1 MKKLISLLITISII
15 ASSLC
20 ISYFAI
26 ETTENKNSIVS
37 TADNSTPD
45 EPITEVTSSPIE
57 ISTESSTEQTTV
69 STTNTTLSSTVE
81 SSTEPSSSTTE
92 SSTIESSTEPTTTEP
107 TEVKVS
113 SIKLNATSKTLYN
126 GKSTTLKATVFPINA
141 TNKSL
146 TWKSSNT
153 KVATV
158 DKNGKVKALKVGNA
172 IITATSTDG
181 SNASAK
187 CKIKVVQRV
196 TKVKLNKSVVNLS
209 KKGKTAKLKAT
220 VYPNNAYDKS
230 INWTSNNKKVATVDK
245 NGKIKA
251 TTNKGVTYIIAK
263 TKDGS
268 NKSAK
273 LLVVVGPKV
282 QKITLNKSS
291 VTVNRST
298 KNITYRL
305 KKSIKNKNATYK
317 AVDWYTSNKNIATVD
332 SNGKVTVRKRGT
344 VTITARAKD
353 GSDKAA
359 KCKITVKQL
368 VTKLS
373 YNSKKQAKEVYRNK
387 TIKFNVIVTPNNANN
402 KGIIYSSSNKK
413 VATVTSNGLIKGI
426 KEGTVTITAKAKD
439 DSKKTVKLKVKIK
452 KPPIT
457 INTKLSNNEFNSNK
471 KYVDM
476 YVNELNKYFKSCGAV
491 INPNLKG
498 SSQYCV
504 RGTSTFRDNTS
515 IKDFMVSTIG
525 LWTNRRATDYFRTNG
540 KWGNITTDKE
550 LAEFEN
556 VVEKISCVIFDEYN
570 PKKMLDPKWNGWKQ
584 WCSYTE
590 SDDIKNIYVY
600 AIPNGGYDYEIRM
613 YWGTNWGLKQQN
625 IPLVKE

>member
-45 EPITEVTSSPIE
+45 EPITEVTSSPTE
-57 ISTESSTEQTTV
+57 FSTESSTEQTTV

-81 SSTEPSSSTTE
+81 SSTEPTT
-92 SSTIESSTEPTTTEP
+92 ESSTEPTTTEP

-126 GKSTTLKATVFPINA
+126 GKSTTLKATVFPTNA

-181 SNASAK
+181 SNVSAQ

-196 TKVKLNKSVVNLS
+196 TKIKLNKSIINLS
-209 KKGKTAKLKAT
+209 KKGKTVKLKAT

-230 INWTSNNKKVATVDK
+230 VNWTSNNKKVAKVDK

-251 TTNKGVTYIIAK
+251 TTNKGTTYVNAIA
-263 TKDGS
+263 KDGS
-268 NKSAK
+268 KIRTRI
-273 LLVVVGPKV
+273 LVVVGEKV
-282 QKITLNKSS
+282 KEITLNKTSITLS
-291 VTVNRST
+291 RST
-298 KNITYRL
+298 KNITYQL

-317 AVDWYTSNKNIATVD
+317 GVSWYSSNKNVATVN
-332 SNGKVTVRKRGT
+332 SNGKVTIKHRGKVVIT
-344 VTITARAKD
+344 VKAKD
-353 GSDKAA
+353 GSNKSA
-359 KCKITVKQL
+359 KCKVTVRQL

-373 YNSKKQAKEVYRNK
+373 YNRAIQKAEVYKNK
-387 TIKFNVIVTPNNANN
+387 TIKFAVTVVPSNANN
-402 KGIIYSSSNKK
+402 KGLTYSSSNKK
-413 VATVTSNGLIKGI
+413 VATVNSKGVVKGI
-426 KEGTVTITAKAKD
+426 KAGTVTITAKAKD
-439 DSKKTVKLKVKIK
+439 GSRKAVKLTVKVKN
-452 KPPIT
+452 PPIT
-457 INTKLSNNEFNSNK
+457 INTKLSNDEFKANK
-471 KYVDM
+471 KYVGM
-476 YVNELNKYFKSCGAV
+476 YVDELNKYFESCGAV

-504 RGTSTFRDNTS
+504 GGTSTFRNNTS
-515 IKDFMVSTIG
+515 IKDFMVGTIG

>member
-1 MKKLISLLITISII
+1 MKKLISLLIIISII

-45 EPITEVTSSPIE
+45 EPITEVTSSPTE
-57 ISTESSTEQTTV
+57 FSTESSTEQTTV

-126 GKSTTLKATVFPINA
+126 GKSTTLKATVFPTNA

-181 SNASAK
+181 SNVSAQ

-196 TKVKLNKSVVNLS
+196 TKIKLNKSIINLS
-209 KKGKTAKLKAT
+209 KKGKTAKLKVT
-220 VYPNNAYDKS
+220 VLPNNAYNKS
-230 INWTSNNKKVATVDK
+230 VTWKANNTKVVTVDK
-245 NGKIKA
+245 KGKIKA
-251 TTNKGVTYIIAK
+251 TTNKGATYVNAIA
-263 TKDGS
+263 KDGS
-268 NKSAK
+268 KIRTRV
-273 LLVVVGPKV
+273 LVVVGEKV
-282 QKITLNKSS
+282 KKITLNKTS
-291 VTVNRST
+291 VTLNRGA
-298 KNITYRL
+298 KNRTFQL
-305 KKSIKNKNATYK
+305 KKAIKNKNATYK
-317 AVDWYTSNKNIATVD
+317 AVAWKTSNKNVATVN
-332 SNGKVTVRKRGT
+332 SNGKVTIKHRGKVVIT
-344 VTITARAKD
+344 VKAKD
-353 GSDKAA
+353 GSNKSA
-359 KCKITVKQL
+359 KCKIIVKQL

-387 TIKFNVIVTPNNANN
+387 TIKFAVTVVPSNANN
-402 KGIIYSSSNKK
+402 KGLTYSSSNKK
-413 VATVTSNGLIKGI
+413 VATVNSKGVVKGI
-426 KEGTVTITAKAKD
+426 KAGTVTITAKAKD
-439 DSKKTVKLKVKIK
+439 SSKKIVKIKVKVK

-457 INTKLSNNEFNSNK
+457 INTKLSNDEFNSNK

-476 YVNELNKYFKSCGAV
+476 YVDELNKYFESCGAV

>member
-1 MKKLISLLITISII
+1 MKKLLSLLLVATIITST
-15 ASSLC
+15 LC
-20 ISYFAI
+20 VSYFAFDNVDNLSNITTSEPTDKEI
-26 ETTENKNSIVS
+26 ETS
-37 TADNSTPD
+37 TISTSDEATPD
-45 EPITEVTSSPIE
+45 EIT
-57 ISTESSTEQTTV
+57 
-69 STTNTTLSSTVE
+69 
-81 SSTEPSSSTTE
+81 TEPSSSTTE

-158 DKNGKVKALKVGNA
+158 DKNGKVKA
-172 IITATSTDG
+172 
-181 SNASAK
+181 
-187 CKIKVVQRV
+187 
-196 TKVKLNKSVVNLS
+196 
-209 KKGKTAKLKAT
+209 
-220 VYPNNAYDKS
+220 
-230 INWTSNNKKVATVDK
+230 
-245 NGKIKA
+245 
-251 TTNKGVTYIIAK
+251 TTNKGATYVNAIA
-263 TKDGS
+263 KDGS
-268 NKSAK
+268 KIRTRI
-273 LLVVVGPKV
+273 LVVVGEKV
-282 QKITLNKSS
+282 KKITLNKTSITLS
-291 VTVNRST
+291 RST
-298 KNITYRL
+298 KNITYQL

-317 AVDWYTSNKNIATVD
+317 GVSWYSSNKNVATVN
-332 SNGKVTVRKRGT
+332 SNGKVTIKHRGKVVIT
-344 VTITARAKD
+344 VKAKD
-353 GSDKAA
+353 GSNKSA
-359 KCKITVKQL
+359 KCKIIVKQL

-387 TIKFNVIVTPNNANN
+387 TIKFAVTVVPSNANN
-402 KGIIYSSSNKK
+402 KGLTYSSSNKK
-413 VATVTSNGLIKGI
+413 VATVNSNGVVKGI
-426 KEGTVTITAKAKD
+426 KAGTVTITAKAKD
-439 DSKKTVKLKVKIK
+439 SSKKIVKIKVKVK

-457 INTKLSNNEFNSNK
+457 INTKLSNDEFKANK
-471 KYVDM
+471 KYVGM
-476 YVNELNKYFKSCGAV
+476 YVDELNKYFESCGAV

-504 RGTSTFRDNTS
+504 GGTSTFRNNTS
-515 IKDFMVSTIG
+515 IKDFMVGTIG

>member
-45 EPITEVTSSPIE
+45 EPITEVTSSPTE

-69 STTNTTLSSTVE
+69 SITNTTLSSTV
-81 SSTEPSSSTTE
+81 
-92 SSTIESSTEPTTTEP
+92 ESSTEPTTTEP

-113 SIKLNATSKTLYN
+113 SIKLNDTSKTLYN

-153 KVATV
+153 KVATI

-181 SNASAK
+181 SNVSAQ

-196 TKVKLNKSVVNLS
+196 TKIKLNKSIINLS
-209 KKGKTAKLKAT
+209 KKGKTAKIKAT

-230 INWTSNNKKVATVDK
+230 VNWTSNNKKVATVDK

-251 TTNKGVTYIIAK
+251 TTNKGTTYVNAIAK
-263 TKDGS
+263 DGSKIRTRVLVVVGEKVKKITLNKTSVTLNRGAKNRIFQLKKAIKNKNATYKGVSWYSSNKNVATVNSNGKVTIKHRGKVVITVKAKDGS

-273 LLVVVGPKV
+273 C
-282 QKITLNKSS
+282 
-291 VTVNRST
+291 
-298 KNITYRL
+298 
-305 KKSIKNKNATYK
+305 
-317 AVDWYTSNKNIATVD
+317 
-332 SNGKVTVRKRGT
+332 KVTVR
-344 VTITARAKD
+344 
-353 GSDKAA
+353 
-359 KCKITVKQL
+359 QL

-373 YNSKKQAKEVYRNK
+373 YNKAIPKAEVYKNK
-387 TIKFNVIVTPNNANN
+387 TIKFAVTVVPSNANN
-402 KGIIYSSSNKK
+402 KGLTYSSSNKK
-413 VATVTSNGLIKGI
+413 VATVNSKGVIKGI
-426 KEGTVTITAKAKD
+426 KAGTVTITAKAKD
-439 DSKKTVKLKVKIK
+439 SSKKIVKIKVKVK

-457 INTKLSNNEFNSNK
+457 INTKLSNDEFKANK
-471 KYVDM
+471 KYVGM
-476 YVNELNKYFKSCGAV
+476 YVDELNKYFESCGAV

-504 RGTSTFRDNTS
+504 GGTSTFRNNTS
-515 IKDFMVSTIG
+515 IKDFMVGTIG
-525 LWTNRRATDYFRTNG
+525 LWTNRRATDYFRTSG
-540 KWGNITTDKE
+540 KWGNITTKKE
-550 LAEFEN
+550 LDEFEN

>member
-1 MKKLISLLITISII
+1 MKKLISLLISISII

-45 EPITEVTSSPIE
+45 EPITEVTSSPTE
-57 ISTESSTEQTTV
+57 FSTESSTEQTTV

-81 SSTEPSSSTTE
+81 SSTEP
-92 SSTIESSTEPTTTEP
+92 TTTEP
-107 TEVKVS
+107 TDIKVT
-113 SIKLNATSKTLYN
+113 SINLNTDNYVMYSNQYLQ
-126 GKSTTLKATVFPINA
+126 LKAIVSPTNA
-141 TNKSL
+141 TNKNV
-146 TWKSSNT
+146 TWSSNNT
-153 KVATV
+153 KIATV
-158 DKNGKVKALKVGNA
+158 DNNGKVKALKVGNTT
-172 IITATSTDG
+172 IIATSTDG
-181 SNASAK
+181 SNVSAK

-332 SNGKVTVRKRGT
+332 SNGKVTVRKKGT
-344 VTITARAKD
+344 VTITAKAKD
-353 GSDKAA
+353 GSNKAA

-373 YNSKKQAKEVYRNK
+373 YNSKKQAKEVYKNK

-413 VATVTSNGLIKGI
+413 VATVTSKGIIKGI

-476 YVNELNKYFKSCGAV
+476 YVNELNKYFESCGAV

-525 LWTNRRATDYFRTNG
+525 LWTNRRATDYFRTSG

>member
-45 EPITEVTSSPIE
+45 EPITEVTSSPTE
-57 ISTESSTEQTTV
+57 FSTESSTEQTTV
-69 STTNTTLSSTVE
+69 STTNTILSSTVE
-81 SSTEPSSSTTE
+81 SSTEP
-92 SSTIESSTEPTTTEP
+92 TTTGP

-113 SIKLNATSKTLYN
+113 SIKLNDTSKTLYN
-126 GKSTTLKATVFPINA
+126 GKSTTLKATVFPTNA

-181 SNASAK
+181 SNVSAQ

-196 TKVKLNKSVVNLS
+196 TKITLNKSIINLS

-220 VYPNNAYDKS
+220 VHPNNAYDKS
-230 INWTSNNKKVATVDK
+230 VNWTSNNKKVAKVDK

-251 TTNKGVTYIIAK
+251 TTNKGTTYVNAIA
-263 TKDGS
+263 KDGS
-268 NKSAK
+268 KIRTRI
-273 LLVVVGPKV
+273 LVVVGEKV
-282 QKITLNKSS
+282 KKITLNKSS
-291 VTVNRST
+291 ITLNRGA
-298 KNITYRL
+298 KNITYQL

-317 AVDWYTSNKNIATVD
+317 CVSWYSSNKNVATVD
-332 SNGKVTVRKRGT
+332 NNGKVTVLKKGT
-344 VTITARAKD
+344 VTITAKAKD
-353 GSDKAA
+353 GSNKSA
-359 KCKITVKQL
+359 KCKFTVKQL

-373 YNSKKQAKEVYRNK
+373 YNNKKQVKEVYKNK
-387 TIKFNVIVTPNNANN
+387 TIKFAVTVAPSNANN
-402 KGIIYSSSNKK
+402 KGLTYSSSNKK
-413 VATVTSNGLIKGI
+413 VATVNSNGVVKGI
-426 KEGTVTITAKAKD
+426 KAGTVTITAKAKD
-439 DSKKTVKLKVKIK
+439 SSKKIVKIKVKVK

-457 INTKLSNNEFNSNK
+457 INTKLSNDEFNSNK

-476 YVNELNKYFKSCGAV
+476 YVDELNKYFESCGAV

>member
-45 EPITEVTSSPIE
+45 EPITEVTSSPTE

-81 SSTEPSSSTTE
+81 SSTEP
-92 SSTIESSTEPTTTEP
+92 TTTEP

-113 SIKLNATSKTLYN
+113 SIKLNDTSKTLYN

-153 KVATV
+153 KVATI

-181 SNASAK
+181 SNVSAQ

-196 TKVKLNKSVVNLS
+196 TKIKLNKSIINLS
-209 KKGKTAKLKAT
+209 KKGKTAKIKAT

-230 INWTSNNKKVATVDK
+230 VNWTSNNKKVATVDK

-251 TTNKGVTYIIAK
+251 TTNKGTTYVNAIAK
-263 TKDGS
+263 DGSKIRTRVLVVVGEKVKEITLNKTSVTLNRGAKNRIFQLKKAIKNKNATYKGVSWYSSNKNVATVNSNGKVTIKHRGKVVITVKAKDGS

-273 LLVVVGPKV
+273 C
-282 QKITLNKSS
+282 
-291 VTVNRST
+291 
-298 KNITYRL
+298 
-305 KKSIKNKNATYK
+305 
-317 AVDWYTSNKNIATVD
+317 
-332 SNGKVTVRKRGT
+332 KVTVR
-344 VTITARAKD
+344 
-353 GSDKAA
+353 
-359 KCKITVKQL
+359 QL

-373 YNSKKQAKEVYRNK
+373 YNKAIPKAEVYKNK
-387 TIKFNVIVTPNNANN
+387 TIKFAVTVVPSNANN
-402 KGIIYSSSNKK
+402 KGLTYSSSNKK
-413 VATVTSNGLIKGI
+413 VATVNSKGVIKGI
-426 KEGTVTITAKAKD
+426 KAGTVTITAKAKD
-439 DSKKTVKLKVKIK
+439 SSKKIVKIKVKVK

-457 INTKLSNNEFNSNK
+457 INTKLSNDEFKANK
-471 KYVDM
+471 KYVGM
-476 YVNELNKYFKSCGAV
+476 YVDELNKYFESCGAV

-504 RGTSTFRDNTS
+504 GGTSTFRNNTS
-515 IKDFMVSTIG
+515 IKDFMVGTIG
-525 LWTNRRATDYFRTNG
+525 LWTNRRATDYFRTSG
-540 KWGNITTDKE
+540 KWGNITTKKE
-550 LAEFEN
+550 LDEFEN

>member
-45 EPITEVTSSPIE
+45 EPITEVTSSPTE

-81 SSTEPSSSTTE
+81 SSTEP
-92 SSTIESSTEPTTTEP
+92 TTTEP

-113 SIKLNATSKTLYN
+113 SIKLNDTSKTLYN

-141 TNKSL
+141 TNKRL

-181 SNASAK
+181 SNVSAQ

-196 TKVKLNKSVVNLS
+196 TKIKLNKSIINLS
-209 KKGKTAKLKAT
+209 KKGKTAKLKAA
-220 VYPNNAYDKS
+220 VLPNNAYNKS
-230 INWTSNNKKVATVDK
+230 VTWKSNNTKVVTVDK

-251 TTNKGVTYIIAK
+251 TTNKGTTYVNAIA
-263 TKDGS
+263 KDGS
-268 NKSAK
+268 KIRTRI
-273 LLVVVGPKV
+273 LVVVGKKV
-282 QKITLNKSS
+282 KKITLNKSS
-291 VTVNRST
+291 VTLNRGA
-298 KNITYRL
+298 KNRTFQL
-305 KKSIKNKNATYK
+305 KKAIKNKNATYK
-317 AVDWYTSNKNIATVD
+317 GVSWYSSNKNVATVN
-332 SNGKVTVRKRGT
+332 SNGKVTIKHRGKVVIT
-344 VTITARAKD
+344 VKAKD
-353 GSDKAA
+353 GSNKSA
-359 KCKITVKQL
+359 KCKVTVRQL

-373 YNSKKQAKEVYRNK
+373 YNKAIPKAEVYKNK
-387 TIKFNVIVTPNNANN
+387 TIKFAVTVVPSNANN
-402 KGIIYSSSNKK
+402 KGLTYSSSNKK
-413 VATVTSNGLIKGI
+413 VATVNSKGVIKGI
-426 KEGTVTITAKAKD
+426 KAGTVTITAKAKD
-439 DSKKTVKLKVKIK
+439 SSKKIVKIKVKVK

-457 INTKLSNNEFNSNK
+457 INTKLSNDEFKANK
-471 KYVDM
+471 KYVGM
-476 YVNELNKYFKSCGAV
+476 YVDELNKYFESCGAV

-504 RGTSTFRDNTS
+504 GGTSTFRNNTS
-515 IKDFMVSTIG
+515 IKDFMVGTIG
-525 LWTNRRATDYFRTNG
+525 LWTNRRATDYFRTSG
-540 KWGNITTDKE
+540 KWGNITTKKE
-550 LAEFEN
+550 LDEFEN

>member
-1 MKKLISLLITISII
+1 MKKLISLLISISII

-45 EPITEVTSSPIE
+45 EPITEVTSSPTE
-57 ISTESSTEQTTV
+57 FSTESSTEQTTV
-69 STTNTTLSSTVE
+69 STTNTT
-81 SSTEPSSSTTE
+81 SSSTA
-92 SSTIESSTEPTTTEP
+92 ESSTEPTTTEP
-107 TEVKVS
+107 TDIKVI
-113 SIKLNATSKTLYN
+113 SIKLNKVNCTIYN
-126 GKSTTLKATVFPINA
+126 NQKVQLKAIVNPINA
-141 TNKSL
+141 INKKVS
-146 TWKSSNT
+146 WVSSNSQI
-153 KVATV
+153 ATV
-158 DKNGKVKALKVGNA
+158 DRNGKVKALKVGNA

-353 GSDKAA
+353 GSNKAA

-387 TIKFNVIVTPNNANN
+387 TIKFNVIVTPNNVNN
-402 KGIIYSSSNKK
+402 KGLTYSSSNEKI
-413 VATVTSNGLIKGI
+413 ATVTSNGLIKGI

-504 RGTSTFRDNTS
+504 RGTSTFRNNTS
-515 IKDFMVSTIG
+515 IKDFMVGTIG

>member
-1 MKKLISLLITISII
+1 MKKLISLLISISII

-45 EPITEVTSSPIE
+45 EPITEVTSSPTE
-57 ISTESSTEQTTV
+57 FSTE
-69 STTNTTLSSTVE
+69 SSTVE

-113 SIKLNATSKTLYN
+113 SIKLNDTSKTLYN

-172 IITATSTDG
+172 IITAISTDG
-181 SNASAK
+181 SNVSAK

-298 KNITYRL
+298 KNITYQL

-353 GSDKAA
+353 GSNKAA

-457 INTKLSNNEFNSNK
+457 INTKLSNNEFNSNR

-504 RGTSTFRDNTS
+504 VGTSLYTDNTT
-515 IKDFMVSTIG
+515 IKDFMVGTIG
-525 LWTNRRATDYFRTNG
+525 LWTNRRATDYFRTSG
-540 KWGNITTDKE
+540 KWGSITTKKE
-550 LAEFEN
+550 LDEFEN

-570 PKKMLDPKWNGWKQ
+570 PKKMLDSKWNGWKQ
-584 WCSYTE
+584 WCSYNE
-590 SDDIKNIYVY
+590 SDDIKNIYVEP
-600 AIPNGGYDYEIRM
+600 IPNGDYDYEVRM

>member
-1 MKKLISLLITISII
+1 MKKLISLLISISII

-45 EPITEVTSSPIE
+45 EPITEVTSSPTE
-57 ISTESSTEQTTV
+57 FSTESSTEQTTV
-69 STTNTTLSSTVE
+69 STTNTT
-81 SSTEPSSSTTE
+81 SSSTA
-92 SSTIESSTEPTTTEP
+92 ESSTEPTTTEP
-107 TEVKVS
+107 TDIKVI
-113 SIKLNATSKTLYN
+113 SIKLNKVNCTIYN
-126 GKSTTLKATVFPINA
+126 NQKVQLKAIVNPINA
-141 TNKSL
+141 INKKVS
-146 TWKSSNT
+146 WVSSNSQI
-153 KVATV
+153 ATV
-158 DKNGKVKALKVGNA
+158 DRNGKVKALKVGNT
-172 IITATSTDG
+172 IITAISTDG
-181 SNASAK
+181 SNVSAK

-230 INWTSNNKKVATVDK
+230 INWTANNKNVATVDK

-273 LLVVVGPKV
+273 LLVVVGTTV
-282 QKITLNKSS
+282 QKITLNKTS
-291 VTVNRST
+291 VTFSRST
-298 KNITYRL
+298 KNITYQL

-317 AVDWYTSNKNIATVD
+317 AVNWYTSNKNIATVD
-332 SNGKVTVRKRGT
+332 SNGKVMVRKKGT
-344 VTITARAKD
+344 VTITAKAKD
-353 GSDKAA
+353 GSNKYA
-359 KCKITVKQL
+359 KCKFTVKQL

-413 VATVTSNGLIKGI
+413 VATVTSKGIIKGI
-426 KEGTVTITAKAKD
+426 KEGTAIITARAKD
-439 DSKKTVKLKVKIK
+439 SSKKAVKLTIKVK

-457 INTKLSNNEFNSNK
+457 INTKLSSDEFNSNK

-476 YVNELNKYFKSCGAV
+476 YVNELNKYFESCGAV

-504 RGTSTFRDNTS
+504 RGTSTFRNNTS

-525 LWTNRRATDYFRTNG
+525 LWTNRRATDYFRTSG
-540 KWGNITTDKE
+540 KWGSITTKKE
-550 LAEFEN
+550 LDEFEN

-570 PKKMLDPKWNGWKQ
+570 PKKMLDSKWNGWKQ
-584 WCSYTE
+584 WCSYNE
-590 SDDIKNIYVY
+590 SDDIKNIYVEP
-600 AIPNGGYDYEIRM
+600 IPNGDYDYEVRM

>member
-45 EPITEVTSSPIE
+45 EPITEVTSSPTE

-81 SSTEPSSSTTE
+81 SSTEP
-92 SSTIESSTEPTTTEP
+92 TTTEP

-113 SIKLNATSKTLYN
+113 SIKLNDTSKTLYN

-153 KVATV
+153 KVATI

-181 SNASAK
+181 SNVSAQ

-196 TKVKLNKSVVNLS
+196 TKIKLNKSIINLS
-209 KKGKTAKLKAT
+209 KKGKTAKIKAT

-230 INWTSNNKKVATVDK
+230 VNWTSNNKKVATVDK

-251 TTNKGVTYIIAK
+251 TTNKGTTYVNAIA
-263 TKDGS
+263 KDGS
-268 NKSAK
+268 KIRTRV
-273 LLVVVGPKV
+273 LVVVGEKV
-282 QKITLNKSS
+282 KKITLNKSS
-291 VTVNRST
+291 VTLNRGA
-298 KNITYRL
+298 KNRTFQL
-305 KKSIKNKNATYK
+305 KKAIKNKNATYK
-317 AVDWYTSNKNIATVD
+317 GVSWYSSNKNVATVN
-332 SNGKVTVRKRGT
+332 SNGKVTIKHRGKVVIT
-344 VTITARAKD
+344 VKAKD
-353 GSDKAA
+353 GSNKSA
-359 KCKITVKQL
+359 KCKVTVRQL

-373 YNSKKQAKEVYRNK
+373 YNKAIQKAEVYKNK
-387 TIKFNVIVTPNNANN
+387 TIKFAVAVVPNNANN
-402 KGIIYSSSNKK
+402 KGLTYSSSNKK
-413 VATVTSNGLIKGI
+413 VATVNSKGVIKGI
-426 KEGTVTITAKAKD
+426 KAGTVTITAKAKD
-439 DSKKTVKLKVKIK
+439 SSKKIVKIKVKVK

-457 INTKLSNNEFNSNK
+457 INTKLSNDEFKANK
-471 KYVDM
+471 KYVGM
-476 YVNELNKYFKSCGAV
+476 YVDELNKYFESCGAV

-504 RGTSTFRDNTS
+504 GGTSTFRNNTS
-515 IKDFMVSTIG
+515 IKDFMVGTIG
-525 LWTNRRATDYFRTNG
+525 LWTNRRATDYFRTSG
-540 KWGNITTDKE
+540 KWGNITTKKE
-550 LAEFEN
+550 LDEFEN

>member
-37 TADNSTPD
+37 TTDNSTPD
-45 EPITEVTSSPIE
+45 EPITEVTSSPTE
-57 ISTESSTEQTTV
+57 FSTESSTEQTTV

-81 SSTEPSSSTTE
+81 SSTEP
-92 SSTIESSTEPTTTEP
+92 TTTEP

-113 SIKLNATSKTLYN
+113 SIKLNDTSTTLYN
-126 GKSTTLKATVFPINA
+126 GKSTTLKATVFPTNA

-181 SNASAK
+181 SNVSAQ

-196 TKVKLNKSVVNLS
+196 TKITLNKSIINLS

-230 INWTSNNKKVATVDK
+230 VNWTSNNKKVAKVDK

-251 TTNKGVTYIIAK
+251 TTNKGTTYVNAIAK
-263 TKDGS
+263 DGSKIRTRVLVVVGEKVKKITLNKTSVTLNRGAKNRTFQLKKAIKNKNATYKGVSWYSSNKNVATVNSNGKVTIKHRGKVVITVKAKDGS

-273 LLVVVGPKV
+273 C
-282 QKITLNKSS
+282 
-291 VTVNRST
+291 
-298 KNITYRL
+298 
-305 KKSIKNKNATYK
+305 
-317 AVDWYTSNKNIATVD
+317 
-332 SNGKVTVRKRGT
+332 KVTVR
-344 VTITARAKD
+344 
-353 GSDKAA
+353 
-359 KCKITVKQL
+359 QL

-373 YNSKKQAKEVYRNK
+373 YNKAIQKAEVYKNK
-387 TIKFNVIVTPNNANN
+387 TIKFAVTVVPSNANN
-402 KGIIYSSSNKK
+402 KGLTYSSSNKK
-413 VATVTSNGLIKGI
+413 VATVNSKGVVKGI
-426 KEGTVTITAKAKD
+426 KAGTVTITAKAKD
-439 DSKKTVKLKVKIK
+439 SSKKIVKIKVKVK

-457 INTKLSNNEFNSNK
+457 INTKLSNDEFKANK
-471 KYVDM
+471 KYVGM
-476 YVNELNKYFKSCGAV
+476 YVDELNKYFESCGAV

-504 RGTSTFRDNTS
+504 GGTSTFRNNTS
-515 IKDFMVSTIG
+515 IKDFMVGTIG
-525 LWTNRRATDYFRTNG
+525 LWTNRRATDYFRTSG
-540 KWGNITTDKE
+540 KWGNITTKKE
-550 LAEFEN
+550 LDEFEN

>member
-1 MKKLISLLITISII
+1 MKKLISLLISISII

-45 EPITEVTSSPIE
+45 EPITEVTSSPTE
-57 ISTESSTEQTTV
+57 FSTESSTEQTTV
-69 STTNTTLSSTVE
+69 STTNTI
-81 SSTEPSSSTTE
+81 SSSTA
-92 SSTIESSTEPTTTEP
+92 ESSTEPTTTEP
-107 TEVKVS
+107 TDIKVI
-113 SIKLNATSKTLYN
+113 SIKLNKVNCTIYN
-126 GKSTTLKATVFPINA
+126 NQKVQLKAIVNPINA
-141 TNKSL
+141 INKKVS
-146 TWKSSNT
+146 WVSSNSQI
-153 KVATV
+153 ATV
-158 DKNGKVKALKVGNA
+158 DRNGKVKALKVGNA
-172 IITATSTDG
+172 IITAISTDG
-181 SNASAK
+181 SNVSAK

-353 GSDKAA
+353 GSNKAA

-413 VATVTSNGLIKGI
+413 IATVTSNGLIKGI

-504 RGTSTFRDNTS
+504 VGTSLYTDNTT
-515 IKDFMVSTIG
+515 IKDFMVGTIG
-525 LWTNRRATDYFRTNG
+525 LWTNRRATDYFRTSG
-540 KWGNITTDKE
+540 KWGSITTKKE
-550 LAEFEN
+550 LDEFEN

-570 PKKMLDPKWNGWKQ
+570 PKKMLDSKWNGWKQ
-584 WCSYTE
+584 WCSYNE
-590 SDDIKNIYVY
+590 SDDIKNIYVEP
-600 AIPNGGYDYEIRM
+600 IPNGDYDYEVRM

>member
-45 EPITEVTSSPIE
+45 EPITEVTSSPTE

-81 SSTEPSSSTTE
+81 SSTEPTTTE
-92 SSTIESSTEPTTTEP
+92 S

-181 SNASAK
+181 SNVSAQ

-196 TKVKLNKSVVNLS
+196 TKIKLNKSIINLS
-209 KKGKTAKLKAT
+209 KKGKTAKLKAA
-220 VYPNNAYDKS
+220 VLPNNAYNKS
-230 INWTSNNKKVATVDK
+230 VTWKSNNTKVVTVDK

-268 NKSAK
+268 NKSTK
-273 LLVVVGPKV
+273 VLVVVGPKV

-291 VTVNRST
+291 ITLNRGA
-298 KNITYRL
+298 KNRTFQL
-305 KKSIKNKNATYK
+305 KKAIKNKNATYK
-317 AVDWYTSNKNIATVD
+317 GVSWYSSNKNVATVN
-332 SNGKVTVRKRGT
+332 SNGKVTIKHRGKVVIT
-344 VTITARAKD
+344 VKAKD
-353 GSDKAA
+353 GSNKSA
-359 KCKITVKQL
+359 KCKFTVKQL

-373 YNSKKQAKEVYRNK
+373 YNNKKQVKEVYKNK
-387 TIKFNVIVTPNNANN
+387 TIKFAVTVVPSNANN
-402 KGIIYSSSNKK
+402 KGLTYSSSNKK
-413 VATVTSNGLIKGI
+413 VATVNSKGVVKGI
-426 KEGTVTITAKAKD
+426 KAGTVTITAKAKD
-439 DSKKTVKLKVKIK
+439 SSKKNVKIKVKVK

-457 INTKLSNNEFNSNK
+457 INTKLSNDEFKANK
-471 KYVDM
+471 KYVGM
-476 YVNELNKYFKSCGAV
+476 YVDELNKYFESCGAV

-504 RGTSTFRDNTS
+504 VGTSLYTDNTT
-515 IKDFMVSTIG
+515 IKDFMVGTIG
-525 LWTNRRATDYFRTNG
+525 LWTNRRATDYFRTSG

-556 VVEKISCVIFDEYN
+556 VVEKISCSIFDEYN

-600 AIPNGGYDYEIRM
+600 AIPNGGYDYEVRM

>member
-45 EPITEVTSSPIE
+45 EPITEVTSSPTE

-81 SSTEPSSSTTE
+81 SSTEP
-92 SSTIESSTEPTTTEP
+92 TTTEP

-113 SIKLNATSKTLYN
+113 SIKLNDTSKTLYN

-141 TNKSL
+141 TNKRL

-181 SNASAK
+181 SNVSAQ

-196 TKVKLNKSVVNLS
+196 TKIKLNKSIINLS

-220 VYPNNAYDKS
+220 VLPNNAYNKS
-230 INWTSNNKKVATVDK
+230 VTWKSNNTKVVTVDK

-251 TTNKGVTYIIAK
+251 TTNKGTTYVNAIA
-263 TKDGS
+263 KDGS
-268 NKSAK
+268 KIRTRI
-273 LLVVVGPKV
+273 LVVVGKKV
-282 QKITLNKSS
+282 KKITLNKSS
-291 VTVNRST
+291 VTLNRGA
-298 KNITYRL
+298 KNRTFQL
-305 KKSIKNKNATYK
+305 KKAIKNKNATYK
-317 AVDWYTSNKNIATVD
+317 GVSWYSSNKNVATVN
-332 SNGKVTVRKRGT
+332 SNGKVTIKHRGKVVIT
-344 VTITARAKD
+344 VKAKD
-353 GSDKAA
+353 GSNKSA
-359 KCKITVKQL
+359 KCKVTVRQL

-373 YNSKKQAKEVYRNK
+373 YNKAIPKAEVYKNK
-387 TIKFNVIVTPNNANN
+387 TIKFAVTVVPSNANN
-402 KGIIYSSSNKK
+402 KGLTYSSSNKK
-413 VATVTSNGLIKGI
+413 VATVNSKGVIKGI
-426 KEGTVTITAKAKD
+426 KAGTVTITAKAKD
-439 DSKKTVKLKVKIK
+439 SSKKIVKIKVKVK

-457 INTKLSNNEFNSNK
+457 INTKLSNDEFKANK
-471 KYVDM
+471 KYVGM
-476 YVNELNKYFKSCGAV
+476 YVDELNKYFESCGAV

-504 RGTSTFRDNTS
+504 GGTSTFRNNTS
-515 IKDFMVSTIG
+515 IKDFMVGTIG
-525 LWTNRRATDYFRTNG
+525 LWTNRRATDYFRTSG
-540 KWGNITTDKE
+540 KWGNITTKKE
-550 LAEFEN
+550 LDEFEN

>member
-1 MKKLISLLITISII
+1 MKKLISLLISISII

-45 EPITEVTSSPIE
+45 EPITEVTSSPTE
-57 ISTESSTEQTTV
+57 FSTESSTEQTTV
-69 STTNTTLSSTVE
+69 STTNTT
-81 SSTEPSSSTTE
+81 SSSTA
-92 SSTIESSTEPTTTEP
+92 ESSTEPTTTEP
-107 TEVKVS
+107 TDIKVT
-113 SIKLNATSKTLYN
+113 SINLNTDNYVMYSNQYLQ
-126 GKSTTLKATVFPINA
+126 LKAIVSPTNA
-141 TNKSL
+141 TNKNV
-146 TWKSSNT
+146 TWSSNNT
-153 KVATV
+153 KIATV
-158 DKNGKVKALKVGNA
+158 DNNGKVKALKVGNTT
-172 IITATSTDG
+172 IIATSTDG
-181 SNASAK
+181 SNVSAK

-298 KNITYRL
+298 KNITYQL

-332 SNGKVTVRKRGT
+332 SNGKVTVRKKGT
-344 VTITARAKD
+344 VTITAKAKD
-353 GSDKAA
+353 GSNKYA

-413 VATVTSNGLIKGI
+413 VATVTSKGIIKGI

-504 RGTSTFRDNTS
+504 RGTSTFRNNTS
-515 IKDFMVSTIG
+515 IKDFMVGTIG
-525 LWTNRRATDYFRTNG
+525 LWTNRRATDTFNNSDDHNTDTW
-540 KWGNITTDKE
+540 KNIKTKQE
-550 LAEFEN
+550 LIDFEN
-556 VVEKISCVIFDEYN
+556 YVEKISCVIFDEYN
-570 PKKMLDPKWNGWKQ
+570 PNKMLNSEWNGWKKF
-584 WCSYTE
+584 CKYTN
-590 SDDIKNIYVY
+590 SDGIVNVYVY
-600 AIPNGGYDYEIRM
+600 AIPNGDYDYEVRM
-613 YWGTNWGLKQQN
+613 YWDWNSNLKVLG

>member
-1 MKKLISLLITISII
+1 MKKLISLLISISII

-45 EPITEVTSSPIE
+45 EPITEVTSSPTE
-57 ISTESSTEQTTV
+57 FSTESSTEQTTV
-69 STTNTTLSSTVE
+69 STTNTT
-81 SSTEPSSSTTE
+81 SSSTA
-92 SSTIESSTEPTTTEP
+92 ESSTEPTTTEP
-107 TEVKVS
+107 TDIKVI
-113 SIKLNATSKTLYN
+113 SIKLNKVNCTIYNTQKVQLKAIVNPINAINKKVSWVSSNSQIATVDRN
-126 GKSTTLKATVFPINA
+126 GKVKAIRAGKATVTATSTDGSNVSAKCVIKVVQRVNKVNLNKSVINLSKKGNIAKVNA
-141 TNKSL
+141 TILPNNAFKKSVI
-146 TWKSSNT
+146 WKSNNT

-158 DKNGKVKALKVGNA
+158 DK
-172 IITATSTDG
+172 
-181 SNASAK
+181 
-187 CKIKVVQRV
+187 
-196 TKVKLNKSVVNLS
+196 
-209 KKGKTAKLKAT
+209 
-220 VYPNNAYDKS
+220 Y
-230 INWTSNNKKVATVDK
+230 
-245 NGKIKA
+245 GKIKA
-251 TTNKGVTYIIAK
+251 TNKGITYVIARA
-263 TKDGS
+263 KDGS
-268 NKSAK
+268 NKFAK
-273 LLVVVGPKV
+273 VLVVVGPKV

-291 VTVNRST
+291 VTLNRST
-298 KNITYRL
+298 KNITYQL

-332 SNGKVTVRKRGT
+332 INGKVTVLKKGT
-344 VTITARAKD
+344 VTITVRTKD
-353 GSDKAA
+353 GSNKYA

-387 TIKFNVIVTPNNANN
+387 TIKFNVIVTPNNVNN
-402 KGIIYSSSNKK
+402 KGLTYSSSNEKI
-413 VATVTSNGLIKGI
+413 ATVTSNGLIKGI

-504 RGTSTFRDNTS
+504 RGTSTFRNNTS
-515 IKDFMVSTIG
+515 IKDFMVGTIG
-525 LWTNRRATDYFRTNG
+525 LWTNRRATDTFNNSDDHNTDTW
-540 KWGNITTDKE
+540 KNIKTKQE
-550 LAEFEN
+550 LIDFEN
-556 VVEKISCVIFDEYN
+556 YVEKISCVIFDEYN
-570 PKKMLDPKWNGWKQ
+570 PNKMLNSEWNGWKKF
-584 WCSYTE
+584 CKYTNP
-590 SDDIKNIYVY
+590 DGIVNVYVY
-600 AIPNGGYDYEIRM
+600 AIPNGDYDYEVRM
-613 YWGTNWGLKQQN
+613 YWDWNSNLKVLG

>member
-1 MKKLISLLITISII
+1 MKKLISLLISISII

-45 EPITEVTSSPIE
+45 EPITEVTSSPTE
-57 ISTESSTEQTTV
+57 FSTESSTEQTTV
-69 STTNTTLSSTVE
+69 STTNTTS
-81 SSTEPSSSTTE
+81 

-107 TEVKVS
+107 TEIKVI
-113 SIKLNATSKTLYN
+113 SIKLNIVNCTIYN
-126 GKSTTLKATVFPINA
+126 NQKVQLKAIVNPINA
-141 TNKSL
+141 INKKVS
-146 TWKSSNT
+146 WVSSNSQI
-153 KVATV
+153 ATV
-158 DKNGKVKALKVGNA
+158 DRNGKVKAFKVGNA
-172 IITATSTDG
+172 IITAISTDG
-181 SNASAK
+181 SNVSAK

-251 TTNKGVTYIIAK
+251 TTNEGVTYIIAK

-298 KNITYRL
+298 KNITYQL

-317 AVDWYTSNKNIATVD
+317 AVDWYTSNKNIAIVN
-332 SNGKVTVRKRGT
+332 SNGKVTVRKKGT
-344 VTITARAKD
+344 VTITAKAKD
-353 GSDKAA
+353 GSNKYA

-373 YNSKKQAKEVYRNK
+373 YNIKKQAKEVYRNK

-402 KGIIYSSSNKK
+402 KGVIYSSSNKK
-413 VATVTSNGLIKGI
+413 VATVTSKGIIKGI
-426 KEGTVTITAKAKD
+426 KEGTAIITARAKD
-439 DSKKTVKLKVKIK
+439 SSKKAVKLTIKVK

-457 INTKLSNNEFNSNK
+457 INTKLSSDEFNSNK

-476 YVNELNKYFKSCGAV
+476 YVNELNKYFESCGAV

-504 RGTSTFRDNTS
+504 RGTSTFRNNTS

-525 LWTNRRATDYFRTNG
+525 LWTNRRATDYFRTSG
-540 KWGNITTDKE
+540 KWGSITTKKE
-550 LAEFEN
+550 LDEFEN

-570 PKKMLDPKWNGWKQ
+570 PKKMLDSKWNGWKQ
-584 WCSYTE
+584 WCSYNE
-590 SDDIKNIYVY
+590 SDDIKNIYVEP
-600 AIPNGGYDYEIRM
+600 IPNGDYDYEVRM

>member
-1 MKKLISLLITISII
+1 MKKLISLLISISII

-45 EPITEVTSSPIE
+45 QPITEVTSSPTE
-57 ISTESSTEQTTV
+57 FSTESSTEQTTV
-69 STTNTTLSSTVE
+69 STTNTTS
-81 SSTEPSSSTTE
+81 
-92 SSTIESSTEPTTTEP
+92 SSTIESSTEPTDI
-107 TEVKVS
+107 KVI
-113 SIKLNATSKTLYN
+113 SIKLNKVNCTIYN
-126 GKSTTLKATVFPINA
+126 NQKVQLKAIVNPINA
-141 TNKSL
+141 INQKVS
-146 TWKSSNT
+146 WVSSNSQI
-153 KVATV
+153 ATV
-158 DKNGKVKALKVGNA
+158 DRNGKVKALKVGNA
-172 IITATSTDG
+172 IITAISTDG
-181 SNASAK
+181 SNVSAK

-209 KKGKTAKLKAT
+209 KKGKTAKLKAI

-291 VTVNRST
+291 VTVNRSM

-353 GSDKAA
+353 GSNKAA

-373 YNSKKQAKEVYRNK
+373 YNSKKQAKEVYKNK

-413 VATVTSNGLIKGI
+413 VATVTSKGIIKGI
-426 KEGTVTITAKAKD
+426 KEGTAIITARAKD
-439 DSKKTVKLKVKIK
+439 SSKKAVKLTIKVK

-457 INTKLSNNEFNSNK
+457 INTKLSSDEFNSNK

-476 YVNELNKYFKSCGAV
+476 YVNELNKYFESCGAV

-504 RGTSTFRDNTS
+504 RGTSTFRNNTS

-525 LWTNRRATDYFRTNG
+525 LWTNRRATDTFNNSDDHNTDTW
-540 KWGNITTDKE
+540 KNIKTKQE
-550 LAEFEN
+550 LIDFEN
-556 VVEKISCVIFDEYN
+556 YVEKISCVIFDEYN
-570 PKKMLDPKWNGWKQ
+570 PNKMLNSEWNGWKKF
-584 WCSYTE
+584 CKYTN
-590 SDDIKNIYVY
+590 SDGIVNIYVY
-600 AIPNGGYDYEIRM
+600 AIPNGDYDYEVRM
-613 YWGTNWGLKQQN
+613 YWDWNSNLKVLG

>member
-1 MKKLISLLITISII
+1 MKKLISLLISISII

-45 EPITEVTSSPIE
+45 EPITEVTSSPTE
-57 ISTESSTEQTTV
+57 FSTESSTEQTTV
-69 STTNTTLSSTVE
+69 STTNTT
-81 SSTEPSSSTTE
+81 SSSTA
-92 SSTIESSTEPTTTEP
+92 ESSTEPTTTEP
-107 TEVKVS
+107 TDIKVT
-113 SIKLNATSKTLYN
+113 SINLNTDNYVMYSNQYLQ
-126 GKSTTLKATVFPINA
+126 LKAIVSPTNA
-141 TNKSL
+141 TNKNV
-146 TWKSSNT
+146 TWSSNNT
-153 KVATV
+153 KIATV
-158 DKNGKVKALKVGNA
+158 DNNGKVKALKVGNTT
-172 IITATSTDG
+172 IIATSTDG
-181 SNASAK
+181 SNVSAK

-332 SNGKVTVRKRGT
+332 SNGKVTVRKKGT
-344 VTITARAKD
+344 VTITAKAKD
-353 GSDKAA
+353 GSNKAA

-373 YNSKKQAKEVYRNK
+373 YNSKKQAKEVYKNK

-413 VATVTSNGLIKGI
+413 VATVTSKGIIKGI

-476 YVNELNKYFKSCGAV
+476 YVNELNKYFESCGAV

-504 RGTSTFRDNTS
+504 RGTSTFRNNTS

-525 LWTNRRATDYFRTNG
+525 LWTNRRATDTFNNSDDHNTDTW
-540 KWGNITTDKE
+540 KNIKTKQE
-550 LAEFEN
+550 LIDFEN
-556 VVEKISCVIFDEYN
+556 YVEKISCVIFDEYN
-570 PKKMLDPKWNGWKQ
+570 PNKMLNSEWNGWKKF
-584 WCSYTE
+584 CKYTN
-590 SDDIKNIYVY
+590 SDGIVNVYVY
-600 AIPNGGYDYEIRM
+600 AIPNGDYDYEVRM
-613 YWGTNWGLKQQN
+613 YWYWNSNLKVLG

>member
-1 MKKLISLLITISII
+1 MKKLISLLISISII

-45 EPITEVTSSPIE
+45 EPITEVTSSPTE
-57 ISTESSTEQTTV
+57 FSTESSTEQTTV
-69 STTNTTLSSTVE
+69 STTNTT
-81 SSTEPSSSTTE
+81 SSSTA
-92 SSTIESSTEPTTTEP
+92 ESSTEPTTTEP
-107 TEVKVS
+107 TDIKVT
-113 SIKLNATSKTLYN
+113 SINLNTDNYVMYSNQYLQ
-126 GKSTTLKATVFPINA
+126 LKAIVSPTNA
-141 TNKSL
+141 TNKNV
-146 TWKSSNT
+146 TWSSNNT
-153 KVATV
+153 KIATV
-158 DKNGKVKALKVGNA
+158 DNNGKVKALKVGNTT
-172 IITATSTDG
+172 IIATSTDG
-181 SNASAK
+181 SNVSAK

-230 INWTSNNKKVATVDK
+230 INWTSNNKKVAIVDK

-332 SNGKVTVRKRGT
+332 SNGKVTVRKKGT
-344 VTITARAKD
+344 VTITAKAKD
-353 GSDKAA
+353 GSNKAA

-373 YNSKKQAKEVYRNK
+373 YNSKKQAKEVYKNK

-413 VATVTSNGLIKGI
+413 VATVTSKGIIKGI

-476 YVNELNKYFKSCGAV
+476 YVNELNKYFESCGAV

-504 RGTSTFRDNTS
+504 RGTSTFRNNTS

-525 LWTNRRATDYFRTNG
+525 LWTNRRATDTFNNSDDHNTDTW
-540 KWGNITTDKE
+540 KNIKTKQE
-550 LAEFEN
+550 LIDFEN
-556 VVEKISCVIFDEYN
+556 YVEKISCVIFDEYN
-570 PKKMLDPKWNGWKQ
+570 PNKMLNSEWNGWKKF
-584 WCSYTE
+584 CKYTN
-590 SDDIKNIYVY
+590 SDGIVNVYVY
-600 AIPNGGYDYEIRM
+600 AIPNGDYDYEVRM
-613 YWGTNWGLKQQN
+613 YWDWNSNLKVLG

>member
-37 TADNSTPD
+37 TTDNSTPD
-45 EPITEVTSSPIE
+45 EPITEVTSSPTE
-57 ISTESSTEQTTV
+57 FSTESSTEQTTV

-81 SSTEPSSSTTE
+81 SSTEP
-92 SSTIESSTEPTTTEP
+92 TTTEP

-113 SIKLNATSKTLYN
+113 SIKLNDTSTTLYN

-181 SNASAK
+181 SNVSAQ

-196 TKVKLNKSVVNLS
+196 TKITLNKSIINLS

-230 INWTSNNKKVATVDK
+230 VNWTSNNKKVAKVDK

-251 TTNKGVTYIIAK
+251 TTNKGTTYVNAIAK
-263 TKDGS
+263 DGSKIRTRILVVVGEKVKKITLNKTSITLNRSTKNITYQLKKSIKNKTATYKGVSWYSSNNNVATVNSNGKVTIKHRGKVVITVKAKDGS

-273 LLVVVGPKV
+273 C
-282 QKITLNKSS
+282 
-291 VTVNRST
+291 
-298 KNITYRL
+298 
-305 KKSIKNKNATYK
+305 
-317 AVDWYTSNKNIATVD
+317 
-332 SNGKVTVRKRGT
+332 KVTVR
-344 VTITARAKD
+344 
-353 GSDKAA
+353 
-359 KCKITVKQL
+359 QL

-373 YNSKKQAKEVYRNK
+373 YNKAIQKAEVYKNK
-387 TIKFNVIVTPNNANN
+387 TIKFAVTVVPSNANN
-402 KGIIYSSSNKK
+402 KGLTYSSSNKK
-413 VATVTSNGLIKGI
+413 VATVNSKGVVKGI
-426 KEGTVTITAKAKD
+426 KAGTVTITAKAKD
-439 DSKKTVKLKVKIK
+439 SSKKIVKIKVKVK

-457 INTKLSNNEFNSNK
+457 INTKLSNDEFKANK
-471 KYVDM
+471 KYVGM
-476 YVNELNKYFKSCGAV
+476 YVDELNKYFESCGAV

-504 RGTSTFRDNTS
+504 GGTSTFRNNTS
-515 IKDFMVSTIG
+515 IKDFMVGTIG
-525 LWTNRRATDYFRTNG
+525 LWTNRRATDYFRTSG
-540 KWGNITTDKE
+540 KWGNITTKKE
-550 LAEFEN
+550 LDEFEN

>member
-1 MKKLISLLITISII
+1 MKKLISLLISISII

-45 EPITEVTSSPIE
+45 EPITEVTSSPTE
-57 ISTESSTEQTTV
+57 FSTESSTEQTTV
-69 STTNTTLSSTVE
+69 STTNTT
-81 SSTEPSSSTTE
+81 SSSTA
-92 SSTIESSTEPTTTEP
+92 ESSTEPTTTEP
-107 TEVKVS
+107 TDIKVI
-113 SIKLNATSKTLYN
+113 SIKLNKVNCTIYNNQKVQLKAIVNPINAINKKVSWVSSNSQIATVDRN
-126 GKSTTLKATVFPINA
+126 GKVKAIRAGKATVTATSTDGSNVSAKCVIKVVQRVNKVNLNKSVINLSKKGNIAKLNA
-141 TNKSL
+141 TILPNNAFKKSVI
-146 TWKSSNT
+146 WKSNNT

-158 DKNGKVKALKVGNA
+158 DK
-172 IITATSTDG
+172 
-181 SNASAK
+181 
-187 CKIKVVQRV
+187 
-196 TKVKLNKSVVNLS
+196 
-209 KKGKTAKLKAT
+209 
-220 VYPNNAYDKS
+220 Y
-230 INWTSNNKKVATVDK
+230 
-245 NGKIKA
+245 GKIKA
-251 TTNKGVTYIIAK
+251 TNKGITYVIARA
-263 TKDGS
+263 KDGS
-268 NKSAK
+268 YKFAK
-273 LLVVVGPKV
+273 VLVVVGPKV

-291 VTVNRST
+291 VTLNRST
-298 KNITYRL
+298 KNITYQL

-332 SNGKVTVRKRGT
+332 INGKVTVLKKGT
-344 VTITARAKD
+344 VTITVRTKD
-353 GSDKAA
+353 GSNKYA

-413 VATVTSNGLIKGI
+413 VATVTSKGIIKGI

-476 YVNELNKYFKSCGAV
+476 YVNELNKYFESCGAV

-504 RGTSTFRDNTS
+504 RGTSTFRNNTS

-525 LWTNRRATDYFRTNG
+525 LWTNRRATDTFNNSDDHNTDTW
-540 KWGNITTDKE
+540 KNIKTKQE
-550 LAEFEN
+550 LIDFEN
-556 VVEKISCVIFDEYN
+556 YVEKISCVIFDEYN
-570 PKKMLDPKWNGWKQ
+570 PNKMLNSEWNGWKKF
-584 WCSYTE
+584 CKYTN
-590 SDDIKNIYVY
+590 SDGIVNVYVY
-600 AIPNGGYDYEIRM
+600 AIPNGDYDYEVRM
-613 YWGTNWGLKQQN
+613 YWDWNSNLKVLG

>member
-1 MKKLISLLITISII
+1 MKKLISLLISISII

-45 EPITEVTSSPIE
+45 EPITEVTSSPTE
-57 ISTESSTEQTTV
+57 FSTESSTEQTTV
-69 STTNTTLSSTVE
+69 STTNTT
-81 SSTEPSSSTTE
+81 SSSTA
-92 SSTIESSTEPTTTEP
+92 ESSTEPTTTEP
-107 TEVKVS
+107 TDIKVI
-113 SIKLNATSKTLYN
+113 SIKLNKVNCTIYNNQKVQLKAIVNPINAINKKVSWVSSNSQIATVDRN
-126 GKSTTLKATVFPINA
+126 GKVKAIRAGKATVTATSTDGSNVSAKCVIKVVQRVNKVNLNKSVINLSKKGNIAKVNA
-141 TNKSL
+141 TILPNNAFKKSVI
-146 TWKSSNT
+146 WKSNNT

-158 DKNGKVKALKVGNA
+158 DK
-172 IITATSTDG
+172 
-181 SNASAK
+181 
-187 CKIKVVQRV
+187 
-196 TKVKLNKSVVNLS
+196 
-209 KKGKTAKLKAT
+209 
-220 VYPNNAYDKS
+220 Y
-230 INWTSNNKKVATVDK
+230 
-245 NGKIKA
+245 GKIKA
-251 TTNKGVTYIIAK
+251 TNKGITYVIARA
-263 TKDGS
+263 KDGS
-268 NKSAK
+268 NKFAK
-273 LLVVVGPKV
+273 VLVVVGPKV

-291 VTVNRST
+291 VTLNRST
-298 KNITYRL
+298 KNITYQL

-332 SNGKVTVRKRGT
+332 INGKVTVLKKGT
-344 VTITARAKD
+344 VTITVRTKD
-353 GSDKAA
+353 GSNKYA

-387 TIKFNVIVTPNNANN
+387 TIKFNVIVTPNNVNN
-402 KGIIYSSSNKK
+402 KGLTYSSSNEKI
-413 VATVTSNGLIKGI
+413 ATVTSNGLIKGI

-504 RGTSTFRDNTS
+504 RGTSTFRNNTS
-515 IKDFMVSTIG
+515 IKDFMVGTIG
-525 LWTNRRATDYFRTNG
+525 LWTNRRATDTFNNSDDHNTDTW
-540 KWGNITTDKE
+540 KNIKTKQE
-550 LAEFEN
+550 LIDFEN
-556 VVEKISCVIFDEYN
+556 YVEKISCVIFDEYN
-570 PKKMLDPKWNGWKQ
+570 PNKMLNSEWNGWKKF
-584 WCSYTE
+584 CKYTN
-590 SDDIKNIYVY
+590 SDGIVNVYVY
-600 AIPNGGYDYEIRM
+600 AIPNGDYDYEVRM
-613 YWGTNWGLKQQN
+613 YWDWNSNLKVLG

>member
-1 MKKLISLLITISII
+1 MKKLISLLISISII

-45 EPITEVTSSPIE
+45 EPITEVTSSPTE
-57 ISTESSTEQTTV
+57 FSTESSTEQTTV
-69 STTNTTLSSTVE
+69 STTNTT
-81 SSTEPSSSTTE
+81 SSSTA
-92 SSTIESSTEPTTTEP
+92 ESSTEPTDI
-107 TEVKVS
+107 KVI
-113 SIKLNATSKTLYN
+113 SIKLNKVNCTIYNNQKVQLKAIVNPINAINKKVSWVSSNSQIATVDRN
-126 GKSTTLKATVFPINA
+126 GKVKAIRAGKATVTATSTDGSNVSAKCVIKVVQRVNKVNLNKSVINLSKKGNIAKVNA
-141 TNKSL
+141 TILPNNAFKKSVI
-146 TWKSSNT
+146 WKSNNT

-158 DKNGKVKALKVGNA
+158 DK
-172 IITATSTDG
+172 
-181 SNASAK
+181 
-187 CKIKVVQRV
+187 
-196 TKVKLNKSVVNLS
+196 
-209 KKGKTAKLKAT
+209 
-220 VYPNNAYDKS
+220 Y
-230 INWTSNNKKVATVDK
+230 
-245 NGKIKA
+245 GKIKA
-251 TTNKGVTYIIAK
+251 TNKGITYVIARA
-263 TKDGS
+263 KDGS
-268 NKSAK
+268 NKFAK
-273 LLVVVGPKV
+273 VLVVVGPKV

-291 VTVNRST
+291 VTLNRST
-298 KNITYRL
+298 KNITYQL

-332 SNGKVTVRKRGT
+332 INGKVTVLKKGT
-344 VTITARAKD
+344 VTITVRTKD
-353 GSDKAA
+353 GSNKYA

-387 TIKFNVIVTPNNANN
+387 TIKFNVIVTPNNVNN
-402 KGIIYSSSNKK
+402 KGLTYSSSNEKI
-413 VATVTSNGLIKGI
+413 ATVTSNGLIKGI

-504 RGTSTFRDNTS
+504 RGTSTFRNNTS
-515 IKDFMVSTIG
+515 IKDFMVGTIG
-525 LWTNRRATDYFRTNG
+525 LWTNRRATDTFNNSDDHNTDTW
-540 KWGNITTDKE
+540 KNIKTKQE
-550 LAEFEN
+550 LIDFEN
-556 VVEKISCVIFDEYN
+556 YVEKISCVIFDEYN
-570 PKKMLDPKWNGWKQ
+570 PNKMLNSEWNGWKKF
-584 WCSYTE
+584 CKYTN
-590 SDDIKNIYVY
+590 SDGIVNVYVY
-600 AIPNGGYDYEIRM
+600 AIPNGDYDYEVRM
-613 YWGTNWGLKQQN
+613 YWDWNSNLKVLG

>member
-1 MKKLISLLITISII
+1 MKKLISLLISISII

-45 EPITEVTSSPIE
+45 EPITEVTSSPTE
-57 ISTESSTEQTTV
+57 FSTESSTEQTTV
-69 STTNTTLSSTVE
+69 STTNTT
-81 SSTEPSSSTTE
+81 SSSTA
-92 SSTIESSTEPTTTEP
+92 ESSTEPTTTEP
-107 TEVKVS
+107 TDIKVI
-113 SIKLNATSKTLYN
+113 SIKLNKVNCTIYN
-126 GKSTTLKATVFPINA
+126 NQKVQLKAIVNPINA
-141 TNKSL
+141 INKKVS
-146 TWKSSNT
+146 WVSSNSQI
-153 KVATV
+153 ATV
-158 DKNGKVKALKVGNA
+158 DRNGKVKALKVGNA
-172 IITATSTDG
+172 IITAISTDG
-181 SNASAK
+181 SNVSAK

-209 KKGKTAKLKAT
+209 KKGKTAKIKAT

-353 GSDKAA
+353 GSNKAA

-413 VATVTSNGLIKGI
+413 IATVTSNGLIKGI

-504 RGTSTFRDNTS
+504 RGTSTFRNNTS

-525 LWTNRRATDYFRTNG
+525 LWTNRRATDYFRTSG
-540 KWGNITTDKE
+540 KWGSITTKKE
-550 LAEFEN
+550 LDEFEN

-570 PKKMLDPKWNGWKQ
+570 PKKMLDSKWNGWKQ
-584 WCSYTE
+584 WCSYNE
-590 SDDIKNIYVY
+590 SDDIKNIYVEP
-600 AIPNGGYDYEIRM
+600 IPNGDYDYEVRM